1 MEKEVYLVII
11 KWDQQYAIRKENGGI
26 VVDFNKTD
34 AQYNVETFRSYD
46 SAVSYIDK
54 LVEGQKTLE
63 TNVKFE
69 YYGTNRGDLFE
80 RCKTTVHGWPF
91 NKVLYGVE
99 AITETANEVFVM
111 NRFIVKQNIL

>member
-11 KWDQQYAIRKENGGI
+11 KWEQYSVRKENGSI
-26 VVDFNKTD
+26 VENKTD
-34 AQYNVETFRSYD
+34 AQYNVETFHSYD

-63 TNVKFE
+63 TNPKFE
-69 YYGTNRGDLFE
+69 YYGTNREDLFE

-99 AITETANEVFVM
+99 AVTETDKEIFVM